1 MKDQENV
8 NIIINYLN
16 EMLNNSKYQEDKK
29 LINELLEKLRLI
41 FLFSFIKLLFEIY
54 CISKNYKITIMLN
67 SILIS

>member
-41 FLFSFIKLLFEIY
+41 FLFSFIKLIFEIY
-54 CISKNYKITIMLN
+54 CISKIIKLQ
-67 SILIS
+67 LC